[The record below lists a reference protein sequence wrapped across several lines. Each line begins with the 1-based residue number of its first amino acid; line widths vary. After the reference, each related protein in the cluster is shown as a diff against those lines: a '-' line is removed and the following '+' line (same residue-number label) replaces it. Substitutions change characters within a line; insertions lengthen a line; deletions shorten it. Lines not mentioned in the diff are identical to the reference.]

1 VRFAGT
7 TDELFLYAEEMT
19 MANSGVI
26 GRSGRSVMQL
36 REFAAV
42 AALASAAA
50 WSTPS
55 WSVNYQMINLV
66 SANHALSD
74 MTAGNTYQGPGDY
87 AALDGIPYRIG
98 APNVDGFNIWHSA
111 AYPNTALTQTY
122 ELPVNVFGVTEVY
135 TVMNIWWGVQDY
147 QVATVEFFGSSGAT
161 HSKTLVVG
169 EDIRDHAIPGFVGTI
184 NGTSTKE
191 IFANGEVRL
200 DRQQFVL
207 PGTFSGQTL
216 EKIVVTNLTQ
226 PPDTQGLG
234 QAFLVGVTV
243 AAVPEPQS
251 YTMLLAGLGILGWRL
266 QKRRS

>member
-1 VRFAGT
+1 
-7 TDELFLYAEEMT
+7 
-19 MANSGVI
+19 
-26 GRSGRSVMQL
+26 
-36 REFAAV
+36 
-42 AALASAAA
+42 
-50 WSTPS
+50 
-55 WSVNYQMINLV
+55 V
-66 SANHALSD
+66 S
-74 MTAGNTYQGPGDY
+74 
-87 AALDGIPYRIG
+87 
-98 APNVDGFNIWHSA
+98 
-111 AYPNTALTQTY
+111 
-122 ELPVNVFGVTEVY
+122 
-135 TVMNIWWGVQDY
+135 
-147 QVATVEFFGSSGAT
+147 
-161 HSKTLVVG
+161 
-169 EDIRDHAIPGFVGTI
+169 TI